1 MFDVVDASTTAGDDD
16 GSKTA
21 ARTTSS
27 SAVAVVERDDVEMMG
42 AVTAAAADAERCRRK
57 ATTGLTMG
65 RMIPVTKARPST
77 LVIRSALAR
86 RRRKGVNLIMVLL
99 KYYYKLFWLF

>member
-42 AVTAAAADAERCRRK
+42 AVTVAADAERCRRK
-57 ATTGLTMG
+57 AATGLTMG